1 MGTLGSRMIEED
13 PGTYHGRDPG
23 ELERTISET
32 LNDPAT
38 RGAGLAE
45 LRRVFKMP
53 VEFKDDSLY
62 ESTIKELTG
71 PTQSTSDR
79 SKHIQQGLARIDA
92 SKAYLDAV
100 KSYRITKSHPD
111 VEAPGMAEYKQTAL
125 QNNITPSEVRDPR
138 VNAVDWPTMLK
149 MQQRNPGSRIVP
161 ISKQDTHLERA
172 VSKYAPSGVQLQ
184 DANAKALAQ
193 LGDLEEY
200 DPKRV
205 EGMPLVTV
213 DTATGRS
220 DPLQQGLT
228 EVAAGLYDPTKPE
241 GQRWFGGWD
250 PTQYMHGDASKIR
263 RTEGKSV
270 SNPLAAIAE
279 AAKGRGFRE
288 YAKEAAPNIASA
300 DPTVDPLG
308 GSPGI
313 VKSMAGVGNW
323 ITGKADLAPTAM
335 SYAFRKAAQAIDPS
349 TMPTAGAT
357 YGIDDI
363 PAAPKDNKTTDAL
376 ADEIIMAQQ
385 AIENDLR
392 NPDVKRFGAN
402 VGTAASMFAPT
413 IVEPVVAPA
422 VGMAAKGAA
431 KVGRKAL
438 QYGESIAG
446 PELTHFI
453 TAGRLFNEHPSMMVV
468 PEGSVAPLESAI
480 RSGASA
486 GEVYERKAY
495 EDMVARAKQATGMT
509 DDELRAADRRAAET
523 FHDPEARK
531 AEVARDPRMAAIYEI
546 VQPEAEKNY
555 VKTGKAHPYNPLH
568 PQYGQDISRANKV
581 RENQFKLDA
590 ITDPVRQSIEDQQMV
605 GEAIRPEQ
613 LRGVP
618 GMREDLIE
626 RATVDPD
633 WEDEMSNV
641 MWGLQNEGHMARGLD
656 RKLDVE
662 TRAVREPM
670 AQDIADMKTRAYG
683 EAGARKAE
691 GEERVRQLELKGR
704 LASKRVAGAY
714 DKPIAETLAYGDQL
728 AKSVREAHAQKLV
741 EAEEQK
747 RLNILEQRLIAE
759 NRLNEA
765 ADVRTLAEWKAR
777 KSDIR
782 EGLSTYADY
791 ERDRAASEAASIR
804 GERDVAASSAISESR
819 MAADALKKQQA
830 EEARRAYGHQDIS
843 DAVKQYR
850 TLMDEEIKRG
860 KLNVEEYKQ
869 AARDD
874 LERLYSQHG
883 DDIAA
888 PRDDYASLT
897 ARLQELQKRGPQF
910 SVVPRNA
917 RGIND
922 LVDQYKNSSAV
933 RALDD
938 DTIKKKIS
946 TALTRGESTKTL
958 NELENIGAM
967 GGVARTGRRVE
978 ESNDLRQRTIL
989 KSTLVDDIAVHRAAK
1004 PSSWMSLE
1012 DYAKAHKI
1020 NPKMDN
1026 ISAVNVIRRETGD
1039 KIMDKSWA
1047 NKLRENDDV
1056 MLRVV
1061 PDTEYEKLKNFN
1073 GRERHRTVYTIP
1085 KSIAP
1090 AGFPGDFIIDRRAA
1104 QVLHEAANKSDAM
1117 KAAQAVKRGVDRVL
1131 SMGQWNRI
1139 ATKANPGFDLRN
1151 RTNEIER
1158 TYTHDSA
1165 IWEDPTV
1172 SSITDEVSHAPIGV
1186 GKGRVVTEF
1195 PDNPVTGKPYT
1206 TGELHELALSQAAM
1220 GRGITQE
1227 SMGLGKDVPQG
1238 LFASLGMGDPLG
1250 SLTEKAISPFV
1261 AYNEATS
1268 AAMKKALA
1276 PGVSEKYGLEDA
1288 IRMRTFFNE
1297 LKNGVRPSIA
1307 GKITRDLMIDFGD
1320 QNAAQVAAK
1329 TVAPFIKYQSS
1340 APSTI
1345 AKLAIENPRRVARV
1359 YDVMHVI
1366 QDRDTRK
1373 HDNRAINAKYKSFED
1388 AVSGAPM
1395 VDDGHGGFRVYRP
1408 ETIGTEAASALG
1420 GLGEVL
1426 DPNGDKTASSML
1438 GPAWSQVYQTRTG
1451 INPARGRNVYGL
1463 SDDAWKQLK
1472 FEQENATNPLAYI
1485 DPEMNMANLIYDKQ
1499 MREAQGG
1506 RSVQYMG
1513 EHPEA
1518 AEIYQLVKAMPVA
1531 SRFIG
1536 AAPYQLAARAYLG
1549 GSNPASRSEESTDQ
1563 MMQRALTAYLTG
1575 LRSSTIDPNQEANRS
1590 NRATAKRLP
1599 KAVLQSNKSATRK
1612 GQTVENP

>member
-13 PGTYHGRDPG
+13 PKTYHGRDPG
-23 ELERTISET
+23 ELERTISEI

-53 VEFKDDSLY
+53 VEFKDDSIY

-71 PTQSTSDR
+71 PTQSTSDK
-79 SKHIQQGLARIDA
+79 SKHIQQGIARIDA

-100 KSYRITKSHPD
+100 KNYRITKSHPD
-111 VEAPGMAEYKQTAL
+111 VEAPGIAEYKQTAL
-125 QNNITPSEVRDPR
+125 QNDITPSEVRDPR

-228 EVAAGLYDPTKPE
+228 EVAAGIYDPAKPE
-241 GQRWFGGWD
+241 GQRWFGGWSPWEHLRGPAMD
-250 PTQYMHGDASKIR
+250 GDTSAVDFV
-263 RTEGKSV
+263 TA
-270 SNPLAAIAE
+270 PLTS

-288 YAKEAAPNIASA
+288 YAKEAAPNIAAA

-308 GSPGI
+308 GFPGI
-313 VKSMAGVGNW
+313 VKTTAGAGNW
-323 ITGKADLAPTAM
+323 ATGKADMVPDAL
-335 SYAFRKAAQAIDPS
+335 SYAYHRAAQALSEDHPRVS
-349 TMPTAGAT
+349 GRGAPVAGGET
-357 YGIDDI
+357 ESSKKHRV
-363 PAAPKDNKTTDAL
+363 AADAA
-376 ADEIIMAQQ
+376 ADEVMMAQQ

-402 VGTAASMFAPT
+402 VGTAASMVAPT

-422 VGMAAKGAA
+422 VGAAAKGAA
-431 KVGRKAL
+431 KAGRKAL

-446 PELTHFI
+446 PALTHFI
-453 TAGRLFNEHPSMMVV
+453 TAGRLLNEHPSMMVV

-486 GEVYERKAY
+486 GEVYERKTY

-509 DDELRAADRRAAET
+509 DEELRAADRRIVET

-531 AEVARDPRMAAIYEI
+531 AEVARDPRMAALYEI

-555 VKTGKAHPYNPLH
+555 IKTGKAHPYNPLH

-581 RENQFKLDA
+581 QENQFRLDA
-590 ITDPVRQSIEDQQMV
+590 IDDPIRQSIEDQQMV
-605 GEAIRPEQ
+605 GEAIRPDQ

-618 GMREDLIE
+618 GMRDDLIE

-656 RKLDVE
+656 KKLAVE
-662 TRAVREPM
+662 TEAVRAPM

-714 DKPIAETLAYGDQL
+714 DKPIADTLAYGTEL
-728 AKSVREAHAQKLV
+728 AKSAREAGAQKLV

-747 RLNILEQRLIAE
+747 RLNLLEQRLIAE
-759 NRLNEA
+759 HRLKEA

-791 ERDRAASEAASIR
+791 EKDRAAAEAASIR
-804 GERDVAASSAISESR
+804 GERDVAARSAIEESR

-843 DAVKQYR
+843 EAVKQYR
-850 TLMDEEIKRG
+850 TLMDEEIRSG

-869 AARDD
+869 AAKDD
-874 LERLYSQHG
+874 LERMRSQHAN
-883 DDIAA
+883 DVAA
-888 PRDDYASLT
+888 PREDYAALA
-897 ARLQELQKRGPQF
+897 ARLKELQKRGPQF

-917 RGIND
+917 RGVND
-922 LVDQYKNSSAV
+922 LIEMYKGSGTM
-933 RALDD
+933 RALENDSIKD
-938 DTIKKKIS
+938 KIRAALERGKSTSTIK
-946 TALTRGESTKTL
+946 
-958 NELENIGAM
+958 ELENIGAM
-967 GGVARTGRRVE
+967 GGIARTGRRVE
-978 ESNDLRQRTIL
+978 ESGGLRQRTIL
-989 KSTLVDDIAVHRAAK
+989 RNTLVDDLAVHRAAK
-1004 PSSWMSLE
+1004 PSSWTTPAE
-1012 DYAKAHKI
+1012 YAKAHGLTE
-1020 NPKMDN
+1020 KMDN
-1026 ISAVNVIRRETGD
+1026 VGAVNVIRRETGEYIPD
-1039 KIMDKSWA
+1039 PAWA
-1047 NKLRENDDV
+1047 KELRANDDV
-1056 MLRVV
+1056 LLRVV
-1061 PDTEYEKLKNFN
+1061 PDTEYENLKNFN
-1073 GRERHRTVYTIP
+1073 GRDTRRTVYTIP
-1085 KSIAP
+1085 KSLAP
-1090 AGFPGDFIIDRRAA
+1090 EGIPGDLIIDRRAA
-1104 QVLHEAANKSDAM
+1104 QVLHEAANPSDAM
-1117 KAAQAVKRGVDRVL
+1117 KAAHAIKRGVDRVV

-1139 ATKANPGFDLRN
+1139 ATKANPGFDPRN
-1151 RTNEIER
+1151 RTNEIHR
-1158 TYTHDSA
+1158 TYTHDPA

-1172 SSITDEVSHAPIGV
+1172 SSITDEVSHAPIGA
-1186 GKGRVVTEF
+1186 GMGRVVTEF
-1195 PDNPVTGKPYT
+1195 PNNPVTGNPYT
-1206 TGELHELALSQAAM
+1206 TGELHELALSQSAM

-1238 LFASLGMGDPLG
+1238 LFANLGMGDPLG

-1261 AYNEATS
+1261 AYNDAIS

-1320 QNAAQVAAK
+1320 QNAAQVLAK
-1329 TVAPFIKYQSS
+1329 SVAPFIKYQSS
-1340 APSTI
+1340 APATI
-1345 AKLAIENPRRVARV
+1345 AKLALENPRRVARV

-1395 VDDGHGGFRVYRP
+1395 VDDGHGGFRAFRP
-1408 ETIGTEAASALG
+1408 ETIGAEAAGVLG
-1420 GLGEVL
+1420 GIGEVL
-1426 DPNGDKTASSML
+1426 DPNGEKTAASMF
-1438 GPAWSQVYQTRTG
+1438 GPAWSQAYQTRTG

-1485 DPEMNMANLIYDKQ
+1485 DPEMNMANLLYAKQ

-1518 AEIYQLVKAMPVA
+1518 ALIWRLANTMPAA
-1531 SRFIG
+1531 SRLVG
-1536 AAPYQLAARAYLG
+1536 AAPYQLAARTYLG
-1549 GSNPASRSEESTDQ
+1549 GSNPASRSEENIDQ